1 MGIKQDN
8 TKLQFK
14 KVTNY
19 SPNGYYILDLLY
31 NKKWNNDS
39 KRTPLQVQGS
49 VLRPVHELIILNL
62 NPYST

>member
-19 SPNGYYILDLLY
+19 SPNGYYIVDLLY

-39 KRTPLQVQGS
+39 ERTPF
-49 VLRPVHELIILNL
+49 
-62 NPYST
+62 